1 MPNDYPAA
9 NAKGVTHLHIHDEDP
24 TVAKELM
31 KQCASDGTYNPVQ
44 HKAKLGT
51 GARFKSVEASAAASG
66 ARDPGAVAAAMGRKA
81 HGQKAMT
88 RYSKMGRKH

>member
-1 MPNDYPAA
+1 MANDYPAA

-24 TVAKELM
+24 KVAKELM
-31 KQCASDGTYNPVQ
+31 KDVSAGDCYNPIQ

-51 GARFKSVEASAAASG
+51 GARFASVEASARASG
-66 ARDPGAVAAAMGRKA
+66 AQNPAAVAAAAGRKA

-88 RYSKMGRKH
+88 RYSQMGRKK

>member
-24 TVAKELM
+24 TVAKELI
-31 KQCASDGTYNPVQ
+31 KGVSHGDTFNPVQ

-66 ARDPGAVAAAMGRKA
+66 ARDPAAVAAVMGRKA